1 MLKRFGRPRS
11 SFTAILLL
19 CLLVIGTTGL
29 AHLPR
34 LITEDRVVEVKNPEN
49 SQAFYGQLTGS
60 KDIYEIH
67 ADAGFLLYV
76 SLLVPDLPD
85 ISTDISARIIQVKS
99 DTTEILSFLEGENH
113 HWENFYEPFAGDRYL
128 EGPEFEKRVP
138 AGLYRIEIFNPS
150 LTGKYVL
157 SVGKQEVFTMSEM
170 LHTIRTLPALKR
182 DFFEKSPLTAYLN
195 LMGLFMLIAAV
206 LLAVPLYFAIR
217 LVFRKTQQR

>member
-1 MLKRFGRPRS
+1 MLKCFMRYK
-11 SFTAILLL
+11 SFPFILLL
-19 CLLVIGTTGL
+19 CLLVTGTTGL

-34 LITEDRVVEVKNPEN
+34 LITEDRVVEVKKPDV

-60 KDIYEIH
+60 EDVYEIY
-67 ADAGFLLYV
+67 ADAEFLLYI

-85 ISTDISARIIQVKS
+85 ISTDISAQITQMK
-99 DTTEILSFLEGENH
+99 DGTTEVLSFLDGESH
-113 HWENFYEPFAGDRYL
+113 HWDEFYEPFAGDRYL

-138 AGLYRIEIFNPS
+138 AGFYRIKIFSPS

-157 SVGKQEVFTMSEM
+157 SVGKQEAFTLSEM

-195 LMGLFMLIAAV
+195 LMGLFILITAV
-206 LLAVPLYFAIR
+206 LLAVPLYFTIR
-217 LVFRKTQQR
+217 LVFRKMRQR